1 MFSIDATEKKISRRN
16 LTPIYC
22 LEESHENLMMLR
34 LDTFLGRFHG
44 KLPESLILM
53 VVLPVG
59 VESERFIFEHHCRT
73 ERKM

>member
-1 MFSIDATEKKISRRN
+1 MFSIDATEKNIRKKFI
-16 LTPIYC
+16 PIHC

-44 KLPESLILM
+44 KLPESLILL

-59 VESERFIFEHHCRT
+59 VESERFFFEHHWRT
-73 ERKM
+73 ERRM

>member
-34 LDTFLGRFHG
+34 WDTFLGRFHG
-44 KLPESLILM
+44 KLLKANPIGCSSLR
-53 VVLPVG
+53 PVE
-59 VESERFIFEHHCRT
+59 VESERALL
-73 ERKM
+73 